1 VPATNTLL
9 TINMI
14 TAKALAILHQKC
26 NFIGS
31 VNREYDDSFANAGAK
46 IGNTLRIRLPVQYTV
61 SSGPNLSLQNTVETY
76 VPLPITN
83 QHHVDFSFASSE
95 LTLSIDDFSARYIE
109 PAIAVLAATIES
121 QFYAMCW
128 PAVWNQVGTAGSP
141 QVFKTVLQ
149 SRKLLLDNLTP
160 QSKQWQLRINT
171 QDNVDMVDS
180 LKGLFQQSTQIARQY
195 TDGVMGLSAGYEWA
209 ETTHLTTQTRGAE
222 NTAYVTTT
230 VTSGASTGQTT
241 GNTLAVTAGTGAGN
255 AGDVFTIAGVYR
267 VHPETKISSGVLQQF
282 VLTANYAGG
291 AGNMSIA
298 PAINGVGIAGQPGG
312 SPQQN
317 VFIPSGA
324 SSALTFMNTASVATG
339 LSLAYHPDFATFATA
354 DLVMPGGVD
363 MASRV
368 VKDGISMR
376 AVRQYSISDD
386 TFPIR
391 IDVLWGGV
399 AMRPQ
404 LACRLC
410 AN

>member
-1 VPATNTLL
+1 VPASNTLL

-26 NFIGS
+26 NFVGA
-31 VNREYDDSFANAGAK
+31 VNRQYDDSFANAGAK
-46 IGNTLRIRLPVQYTV
+46 IGSTLRIRLPVQYTV
-61 SSGPNLSLQNTVETY
+61 STTPALSLQNTVETM
-76 VPLPITN
+76 VSLPITN
-83 QHHVDFSFASSE
+83 QYHVDFSFASSE
-95 LTLSIDDFSARYIE
+95 LTLTIDDFSARYIE
-109 PAIAVLAATIES
+109 PAIAVLAAQIEAT
-121 QFYAMCW
+121 FIGMCW
-128 PAVWNQVGTAGSP
+128 PAVWNQVGTAGAA
-141 QVFKTVLQ
+141 QTFKTVLQ

-160 QSKQWQLRINT
+160 QSQQWQLRINT
-171 QDNVDMVDS
+171 QDNVDLVDS

-195 TDGVMGLSAGYEWA
+195 TDGLMGIAAGYEWA
-209 ETTHLTTQTRGAE
+209 ESTHFTTQTRGAE
-222 NTAYVTTT
+222 
-230 VTSGASTGQTT
+230 SGAYTTNIVLNQNT
-241 GNTLAVTAGTGAGN
+241 GNSLVVATGTGAGN

-267 VHPETKISSGVLQQF
+267 AHPETKINSGVLQQF
-282 VLTANYAGG
+282 VLTSSYAGG
-291 AGNMSIA
+291 GGTMSIA
-298 PAINGVGIAGQPGG
+298 PALNALVG

-317 VFIPSGA
+317 VAIPTA
-324 SSALTFMNTASVATG
+324 NATAAITFMNTASTATG
-339 LSLAYHPDFATFATA
+339 LSLAFHPDAFTFATA

>member
-9 TINMI
+9 TISMI

-26 NFIGS
+26 NVIGS

-46 IGNTLRIRLPVQYTV
+46 IGSTLRIRLPVQYVT
-61 SSGPNLSLQNTVETY
+61 STGPNLSLQNTVETQ
-76 VPLPITN
+76 VSLPIVN

-121 QFYAMCW
+121 TFINMVW
-128 PAVWNQVGTAGSP
+128 PSVWNQVGTAGAA
-141 QVFKTVLQ
+141 QTFKTVLQ

-209 ETTHLTTQTRGAE
+209 ESTHLTTQTRGAE
-222 NTAYVTTT
+222 NGAYTTAVVANQNTGSSL
-230 VTSGASTGQTT
+230 VVAAGA
-241 GNTLAVTAGTGAGN
+241 GAGN

-267 VHPETKISSGVLQQF
+267 CHPETKISSGVLQQF
-282 VLTANYAGG
+282 VLTAGYAGG
-291 AGNMSIA
+291 AGTMSIA
-298 PAINGVGIAGQPGG
+298 PAINGVTG

-317 VFIPSGA
+317 VVTTANA
-324 SSALTFMNTASVATG
+324 SAALVFANTASVATG

-404 LACRLC
+404 LACRLV

>member
-1 VPATNTLL
+1 MAATNTLL

-26 NFIGS
+26 NVIGS
-31 VNREYDDSFANAGAK
+31 VNREYDDSFAQTGAK
-46 IGNTLRIRLPVQYTV
+46 IGSTLRIRLPVQYVT
-61 SSGPNLSLQNTVETY
+61 STGPNLSLQNTVEQQ
-76 VPLPITN
+76 VSLPIVN

-121 QFYAMCW
+121 TFIQMVW
-128 PAVWNQVGTAGSP
+128 PAVYNQVGTAGVA
-141 QVFKTVLQ
+141 QTFRTVLQ
-149 SRKLLLDNLTP
+149 ARKVLLDNLTP
-160 QSKQWQLRINT
+160 QSKQWQMRINT
-171 QDNVDMVDS
+171 QDNVDLVDS

-195 TDGVMGLSAGYEWA
+195 TDGLMGISGGFEWA
-209 ETTHLTTQTRGAE
+209 ENTHLSQQTRGAE
-222 NTAYVTTT
+222 AGYIVGAASQTGNQLSVTT
-230 VTSGASTGQTT
+230 
-241 GNTLAVTAGTGAGN
+241 GTGAGN

-267 VHPETKISSGVLQQF
+267 VHPETKLVSGVLQQF
-282 VLTANYAGG
+282 VLTAATTAG
-291 AGNMSIA
+291 AGTWTIS
-298 PAINGVGIAGQPGG
+298 PAIITSG
-312 SPQQN
+312 PQQN
-317 VFIPSGA
+317 VSGSPAA
-324 SSALTFMNTASVATG
+324 SAPITFMNTASTATG

-368 VKDGISMR
+368 QKDGISMR

>member
-1 VPATNTLL
+1 
-9 TINMI
+9 MI

-26 NFIGS
+26 NVIGS

-46 IGNTLRIRLPVQYTV
+46 IGSTLRIRLPVQYVT
-61 SSGPNLSLQNTVETY
+61 STGPNLSLQNTVESQ
-76 VPLPITN
+76 VSLPIVN

-121 QFYAMCW
+121 TFIGMVW
-128 PAVWNQVGTAGSP
+128 PSVWNQVGTAGSP

-149 SRKLLLDNLTP
+149 ARKLMLDNLTP

-195 TDGVMGLSAGYEWA
+195 TDGVMGLSAGFEWA
-209 ETTHLTTQTRGAE
+209 ESTHLTTQTRGAE
-222 NTAYVTTT
+222 
-230 VTSGASTGQTT
+230 SGYIVGAASQT
-241 GNTLAVTAGTGAGN
+241 GNTLAVTTGTGAGN
-255 AGDVFTIAGVYR
+255 AGDVFTITGVNR
-267 VHPETKISSGVLQQF
+267 VHPETKINTGVLQQF
-282 VLTANYAGG
+282 VLTAAYAGG
-291 AGNMSIA
+291 SGNMSIA
-298 PAINGVGIAGQPGG
+298 PAIVTSG
-312 SPQQN
+312 PQQN
-317 VFIPSGA
+317 VSGSPAA
-324 SSALTFMNTASVATG
+324 SAPITFMNTASVATG

-391 IDVLWGGV
+391 IDVLWGAV
-399 AMRPQ
+399 PMRPQ

>member
-26 NFIGS
+26 NFIGAI
-31 VNREYDDSFANAGAK
+31 NRQYDDSFANSGAK
-46 IGNTLRIRLPVQYTV
+46 IGSTLRIRLPVQYTV
-61 SSGPNLSLQNTVETY
+61 STTPALSLQNTVETY
-76 VPLPITN
+76 VSLPITN
-83 QHHVDFSFASSE
+83 QYHVDFSFSSAE
-95 LTLSIDDFSARYIE
+95 LTLSIDEFSARYIE
-109 PAIAVLAATIES
+109 PAIAVLAAQIEATTIG
-121 QFYAMCW
+121 MMW
-128 PAVWNQVGTAGSP
+128 PNVWNQVGTAGAA
-141 QVFKTVLQ
+141 QLFKTVLQ

-160 QSKQWQLRINT
+160 QSKQWLLRINT
-171 QDNVDMVDS
+171 QDNVDLVDS
-180 LKGLFQQSTQIARQY
+180 LKGLFQQSTQIASQY
-195 TDGVMGLSAGYEWA
+195 TDGVMGIAAGYEWA
-209 ETTHLTTQTRGAE
+209 ESTHLTTQTRGAE
-222 NTAYVTTT
+222 NGAYTTAIV
-230 VTSGASTGQTT
+230 ANQNT
-241 GNTLAVTAGTGAGN
+241 GNTLTVAAGAGAGN

-267 VHPETKISSGVLQQF
+267 CHPETKVSSGVLQQF
-282 VLTANYAGG
+282 VLTAAYGGG

-298 PAINGVGIAGQPGG
+298 PGINGVSG

-317 VFIPSGA
+317 VITTANA
-324 SSALTFMNTASVATG
+324 SAGLTFANTASTATG
-339 LSLAYHPDFATFATA
+339 LSLAFHPDAFTFATA

-391 IDVLWGGV
+391 IDVLWGAV

-404 LACRLC
+404 LACRLV

>member
-1 VPATNTLL
+1 MPATNTLL

-31 VNREYDDSFANAGAK
+31 INREYDDSFANTGAK
-46 IGNTLRIRLPVQYTV
+46 IGSTLRIRLPVQYTV
-61 SSGPNLSLQNTVETY
+61 STTPALSLQNTVETQ
-76 VPLPITN
+76 VSLPITN
-83 QHHVDFSFASSE
+83 QYHVDFSFSSAE
-95 LTLSIDDFSARYIE
+95 LTLSIDEFSARYIE
-109 PAIAVLAATIES
+109 PAIAVLAAQIEATTIG
-121 QFYAMCW
+121 MMW
-128 PAVWNQVGTAGSP
+128 PAVWNQVGTAGAA

-149 SRKLLLDNLTP
+149 ARKVMLDNLTP

-195 TDGVMGLSAGYEWA
+195 TDGVMGLSAGFEWA
-209 ETTHLTTQTRGAE
+209 ENTHLTTQTRGAE
-222 NTAYVTTT
+222 
-230 VTSGASTGQTT
+230 SGYLVSPASQTGS
-241 GNTLAVTAGTGAGN
+241 TLAVITGTGAGN

-267 VHPETKISSGVLQQF
+267 VHPETKVNSGVLQQF
-282 VLTANYAGG
+282 VLTAAYTGG

-298 PAINGVGIAGQPGG
+298 PAIVTSG
-312 SPQQN
+312 PQQN
-317 VFIPSGA
+317 VNA
-324 SSALTFMNTASVATG
+324 SPANNAPITFANTASTATG
-339 LSLAYHPDFATFATA
+339 LSLAYAPDAFTFATA

-391 IDVLWGGV
+391 IDVLWGAV

>member
-26 NFIGS
+26 NFVGAI
-31 VNREYDDSFANAGAK
+31 NRQYDDSFANAGAK
-46 IGNTLRIRLPVQYTV
+46 IGSTLRIRLPVQYTV
-61 SSGPNLSLQNTVETY
+61 STTPALSLQNTVETNIS
-76 VPLPITN
+76 LPITN
-83 QHHVDFSFASSE
+83 QYHVDFSFSSNE
-95 LTLSIDDFSARYIE
+95 LTLTIDDFSARYIE
-109 PAIAVLAATIES
+109 PAIAVLAAQIEATTIG
-121 QFYAMCW
+121 MMW
-128 PAVWNQVGTAGSP
+128 PAVWNQVGTAGAAMP
-141 QVFKTVLQ
+141 FKTVLQ

-160 QSKQWQLRINT
+160 QSKQWLLRINT
-171 QDNVDMVDS
+171 QDNVDLVDS

-195 TDGVMGLSAGYEWA
+195 TDGLMGIAAGYEWA
-209 ETTHLTTQTRGAE
+209 ESTHFTTQTRGAE
-222 NTAYVTTT
+222 
-230 VTSGASTGQTT
+230 SGAYTTAVVANQNTGS
-241 GNTLAVTAGTGAGN
+241 TLAVVTGTGAGN
-255 AGDVFTIAGVYR
+255 VGDVFTIAGVYR
-267 VHPETKISSGVLQQF
+267 VHPETKISSGILQQF
-282 VLTANYAGG
+282 VLTSAYAGG
-291 AGNMSIA
+291 GGNMAIA
-298 PAINGVGIAGQPGG
+298 PAINGVVG

-317 VFIPSGA
+317 VATTANATAPI
-324 SSALTFMNTASVATG
+324 TFANTASTATG
-339 LSLAYHPDFATFATA
+339 LSLAFHPDAFTFATA

-391 IDVLWGGV
+391 IDVLWGAV

-404 LACRLC
+404 LACRLV

>member
-1 VPATNTLL
+1 MPATNTLL

-31 VNREYDDSFANAGAK
+31 INRQYDDSFANTGAK
-46 IGNTLRIRLPVQYTV
+46 IGSTLRIRLPVQYTV
-61 SSGPNLSLQNTVETY
+61 STTPALSLQNTVETQ
-76 VPLPITN
+76 VSLPITN
-83 QHHVDFSFASSE
+83 QYHVDFSFSSAE

-109 PAIAVLAATIES
+109 PAIAVLAAQIEATTIG
-121 QFYAMCW
+121 MMW
-128 PAVWNQVGTAGSP
+128 PTVWNQVGTAGAA
-141 QVFKTVLQ
+141 QTFKTVLQ

-171 QDNVDMVDS
+171 QDNVDLVDS

-195 TDGVMGLSAGYEWA
+195 TDGVMGLAGGYEWA
-209 ETTHLTTQTRGAE
+209 ENTHLTTQTRGAE
-222 NTAYVTTT
+222 
-230 VTSGASTGQTT
+230 SGYLVSPASQTGS
-241 GNTLAVTAGTGAGN
+241 TLAVITGTGAGN
-255 AGDVFTIAGVYR
+255 AGDVFTISGVFR
-267 VHPETKISSGVLQQF
+267 VHPETKVNSGILQQF
-282 VLTANYAGG
+282 TLTAAYAGG

-298 PAINGVGIAGQPGG
+298 PAIVTSG
-312 SPQQN
+312 PQQN
-317 VFIPSGA
+317 VTA
-324 SSALTFMNTASVATG
+324 SPANNAPITFANTASTATG
-339 LSLAYHPDFATFATA
+339 LSLAYAPDAFTFATA

-391 IDVLWGGV
+391 IDVLWGAV
-399 AMRPQ
+399 ALRPQ

>member
-1 VPATNTLL
+1 MPATNTLL

-26 NFIGS
+26 NVIGS
-31 VNREYDDSFANAGAK
+31 VNRQYDDSFANAGAK
-46 IGNTLRIRLPVQYTV
+46 IGTTLRIRLPVQYTV
-61 SSGPNLSLQNTVETY
+61 STTPALSLQNTVETF
-76 VPLPITN
+76 VSLPITN
-83 QHHVDFSFASSE
+83 QYHVDFSFASSE

-109 PAIAVLAATIES
+109 PAIAVLAAQIEAT
-121 QFYAMCW
+121 FIGMMW
-128 PAVWNQVGTAGSP
+128 PQVWNQVGTAGVA
-141 QVFKTVLQ
+141 QTFKTVLQ
-149 SRKLLLDNLTP
+149 ARKTMLDNLTP
-160 QSKQWQLRINT
+160 QSKQWLLRICT

-180 LKGLFQQSTQIARQY
+180 LKGLFQQSTQIATQY
-195 TDGVMGLSAGYEWA
+195 TDGVMGLSAGFEWA
-209 ETTHLTTQTRGAE
+209 ENTHLTTQTRGAQ
-222 NTAYVTTT
+222 NTGYIVTP
-230 VTSGASTGQTT
+230 AGQT
-241 GNTLAVTAGTGAGN
+241 GSTLAVTTGTGAGN
-255 AGDVFTIAGVYR
+255 AGDVFTIAGVFR
-267 VHPETKISSGVLQQF
+267 VHPETKVNSNVLQQF
-282 VLTANYAGG
+282 VLTAAYAGG

-298 PAINGVGIAGQPGG
+298 PAIVTSG
-312 SPQQN
+312 PQQN
-317 VFIPSGA
+317 VSNSPANNSPI
-324 SSALTFMNTASVATG
+324 TWMNTASTATG
-339 LSLAYHPDFATFATA
+339 LSLAYHPDAFTFATA